1 MMNCYFCG
9 QPNGCELGKQST
21 CWCEQVQIPKTLLV
35 KIPKKELG
43 KSCIC
48 RKCVEKSHNSG

>member
-1 MMNCYFCG
+1 MKCYFCG
-9 QPNGCELGKQST
+9 QPNGCELGEKTT
-21 CWCEQVQIPKTLLV
+21 CWCEQVHIPNTLLE
-35 KIPKKELG
+35 KIPENERG